1 MLLKIIRIILLLF
14 SLYGY
19 SQYLYSRFKL
29 KAELIMPMLLSFF
42 GSAIFLGG
50 LLNITKET
58 AAVIFLLGVIL
69 CAVSVKR
76 RYSPSGLI
84 TGGTVICAAALAALL
99 AFTYGTKLM
108 GYDNFS
114 QWGTVVRL
122 IVTENRFPNFEDTVI
137 YFQSY
142 PVGSASLIYYFAK
155 ITGIRS
161 EWFFIWIQ
169 QVATVCSACSIFAF
183 CRKKRPIEYLSA
195 SAAVFCI
202 LFCVLNITAGLQVD
216 ALLSCLG
223 IAGIS
228 VCFYYR
234 ESPETAL
241 YATIPI
247 NIFLLAVKNSGVFFA
262 VIISLF
268 CLLRIIKCRGFKVA
282 VSPKKI
288 FPLLSPFVTLLL
300 WDKHVAFSFSG
311 GMTAKHSMSAEN
323 YSQVFS
329 EKTPELISQ
338 ITRDFLKKV
347 FSLDNAFFIILIAL
361 LASLLIVKIFRLTVP
376 LCGEAAVL
384 IIGSYTAYQLG
395 NYFMYIFSMP
405 NYEASILA
413 SYVRYHMTIIAFSA
427 GLLWIL
433 LNEVFQS
440 FGLSY
445 KCRGVKAA
453 ALSAVY
459 AAAAACAIWFSATPH
474 LDYFKKEVYEGSD
487 RQILDTI
494 AEKYTANNAPNGSYA
509 VIWQFDKEGY
519 RYFLSRYTFKTGKVA
534 RIESSNPD
542 LSAAVAGYSYIV
554 VPEHNAYV
562 DAFLTERFGSCTE
575 DVYSVT

>member
-1 MLLKIIRIILLLF
+1 
-14 SLYGY
+14 
-19 SQYLYSRFKL
+19 
-29 KAELIMPMLLSFF
+29 
-42 GSAIFLGG
+42 
-50 LLNITKET
+50 
-58 AAVIFLLGVIL
+58 
-69 CAVSVKR
+69 
-76 RYSPSGLI
+76 
-84 TGGTVICAAALAALL
+84 
-99 AFTYGTKLM
+99 
-108 GYDNFS
+108 
-114 QWGTVVRL
+114 
-122 IVTENRFPNFEDTVI
+122 
-137 YFQSY
+137 
-142 PVGSASLIYYFAK
+142 
-155 ITGIRS
+155 
-161 EWFFIWIQ
+161 
-169 QVATVCSACSIFAF
+169 
-183 CRKKRPIEYLSA
+183 
-195 SAAVFCI
+195 
-202 LFCVLNITAGLQVD
+202 
-216 ALLSCLG
+216 
-223 IAGIS
+223 
-228 VCFYYR
+228 
-234 ESPETAL
+234 
-241 YATIPI
+241 
-247 NIFLLAVKNSGVFFA
+247 
-262 VIISLF
+262 
-268 CLLRIIKCRGFKVA
+268 
-282 VSPKKI
+282 
-288 FPLLSPFVTLLL
+288 
-300 WDKHVAFSFSG
+300 
-311 GMTAKHSMSAEN
+311 MTAKHSMSAEN

-474 LDYFKKEVYEGSD
+474 LDYFKKEAYEGS
-487 RQILDTI
+487 DTI